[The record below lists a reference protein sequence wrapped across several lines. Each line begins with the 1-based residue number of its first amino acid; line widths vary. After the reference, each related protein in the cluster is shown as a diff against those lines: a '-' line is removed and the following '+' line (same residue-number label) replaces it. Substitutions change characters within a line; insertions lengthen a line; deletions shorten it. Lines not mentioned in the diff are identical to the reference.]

1 MKKKYISPETAVFV
15 CNANSLLMA
24 SKLDVLDDNLS
35 VILTEEEFDSE
46 FSSRYVEL
54 EDDIIDL

>member
-1 MKKKYISPETAVFV
+1 MKKKYILPEAVVFA
-15 CNANSLLMA
+15 CNTNSLLMA
-24 SKLDVLDDNLS
+24 STLDAMKDDLS

>member
-1 MKKKYISPETAVFV
+1 MKKKYISPETVVFV
-15 CNANSLLMA
+15 CNTNSLLMA
-24 SKLDVLDDNLS
+24 STLDALNDDLS

-54 EDDIIDL
+54 EDDITDL